1 MRNCGLTHRKSD
13 LLIQVCE
20 MGISS
25 SNRDWFNLYW
35 WRKRMKALKHL
46 LTERLRSHNHLPP
59 FHAMEL
65 FSFLSSSRYGAP
77 AIICVE
83 RVASS
88 LLTSTA

>member
-1 MRNCGLTHRKSD
+1 MRNCGLTHRKRD
-13 LLIQVCE
+13 LLTQVCE

-35 WRKRMKALKHL
+35 CRKRMKALKHL
-46 LTERLRSHNHLPP
+46 QTERLRSHNHLPP
-59 FHAMEL
+59 FHAMKL
-65 FSFLSSSRYGAP
+65 FAFPSSSRYGAP
-77 AIICVE
+77 TITWAE